1 MWINL
6 NSEVAVSLVN
16 ADNPIGIYATHDL
29 ATIQCNTLCVTG
41 LVFVVPGQVCHASIN
56 SFDFMMN
63 QGATIGSH
71 GAVPVSYTH
80 LDVYKRQAKVYD
92 GFREQNAVFGDVDE
106 VN

>member
-16 ADNPIGIYATHDL
+16 ADNPIGIYATHDP

-41 LVFVVPGQVCHASIN
+41 LAFVVPGQVCHASIN

-71 GAVPVSYTH
+71 GAVPDTYSILIQFHRMMCLGTNKARKKQCCMLVH
-80 LDVYKRQAKVYD
+80 I
-92 GFREQNAVFGDVDE
+92 
-106 VN
+106 